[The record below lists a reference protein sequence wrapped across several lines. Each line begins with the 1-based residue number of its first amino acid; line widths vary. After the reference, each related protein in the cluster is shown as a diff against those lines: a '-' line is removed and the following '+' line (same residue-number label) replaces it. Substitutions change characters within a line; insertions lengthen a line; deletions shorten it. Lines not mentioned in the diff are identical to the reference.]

1 MLTNLPVPY
10 DFCPSRGLLRDCTA
24 SPINRFAALLL
35 SPTNKEDNVMYFIV
49 LTALDTNIGAVSR
62 MQGENCNCCEQWNG
76 DIFITAI
83 GIKLHPR

>member
-1 MLTNLPVPY
+1 MVSDSIASSECGRSWVT
-10 DFCPSRGLLRDCTA
+10 TA
-24 SPINRFAALLL
+24 HCKLL

-62 MQGENCNCCEQWNG
+62 IREKNCNCCEQWNG